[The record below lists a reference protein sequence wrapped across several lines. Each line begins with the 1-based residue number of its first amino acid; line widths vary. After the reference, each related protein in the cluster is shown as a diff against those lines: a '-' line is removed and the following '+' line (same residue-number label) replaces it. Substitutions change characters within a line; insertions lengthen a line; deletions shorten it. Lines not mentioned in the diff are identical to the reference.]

1 MRGVDSLRRAGDRTL
16 KELAVTAR
24 HREQGFDQIRM
35 LQFRL
40 HELLWSRF
48 ER

>member
-1 MRGVDSLRRAGDRTL
+1 MRGVNPLRRAGDRTL
-16 KELAVTAR
+16 KELGVTAR

-40 HELLWSRF
+40 HELLWNRF
-48 ER
+48 GR